1 MKVQT
6 GLPVDSNKKPE
17 FLTGVERAAVL
28 LLSLGSDKAAAIL
41 KHLTPKEVQVIGV
54 AMASMEHITKKQVD
68 LVMDDFIGGVHN
80 QTSMGIGADDYI
92 RDMMVNA
99 LGEDKAKNM
108 IDRILMGTGNKG
120 LEALKWMDPRAVA
133 EIIRLEHPQ
142 IIAIVLSYLD
152 PDQSAGVV
160 NFLPERARP
169 DIMMRVAALDGVP
182 PSALRELDGIMEK
195 QFAGSSSNVAQSSM
209 GGLRSAANILNF
221 MDTSDETAIL
231 DSIGEN
237 DAEMSDGI
245 RDMMFVFDNLIEID
259 DRGIQVI
266 LREISTET
274 LTMALKA
281 ADVSIK
287 DLIFK
292 NMSKRAS
299 AMLQED
305 LEARGPIKLA
315 DAETAQKEILATARR
330 LADDGDISLGGSGE
344 EYV

>member
-1 MKVQT
+1 MAVPADTKQ
-6 GLPVDSNKKPE
+6 SE

-28 LLSLGSDKAAAIL
+28 LLSIGSDKAAEIL
-41 KHLTPKEVQVIGV
+41 RHLAPKEVQVIGV
-54 AMASMEHITKKQVD
+54 AMASMQHITKKQMD
-68 LVMDDFIGGVHN
+68 MVMEDFMSGVHN
-80 QTSMGIGADDYI
+80 QTSMGIGSDDYI
-92 RDMMVNA
+92 REMMVNA
-99 LGEDKAKNM
+99 LGEDKAKSM

-152 PDQSAGVV
+152 PDQSAEVV
-160 NFLPERARP
+160 KFLPERARP
-169 DIMMRVAALDGVP
+169 DIMMRVAALDGIP

-195 QFAGSSSNVAQSSM
+195 QFSGSSSNVAQSSM

-221 MDTSDETAIL
+221 MDSSDETAIL
-231 DSIGEN
+231 DSIGEY

-245 RDMMFVFDNLIEID
+245 RDMMFVFDNLVEID

-274 LTMALKA
+274 LTLALKA

-287 DLIFK
+287 EKIFN

-299 AMLQED
+299 QMLQED
-305 LEARGPIKLA
+305 LEVRGPVRLA
-315 DAETAQKEILATARR
+315 EAEAAQKEILATARR
-330 LADDGDISLGGSGE
+330 LADDGDISLGGGGE